1 MEIEFERERE
11 ELSASD
17 WKHMYCILLRGIDA
31 ALERMPVDSRG
42 AFAAGCVLRKSMEEA
57 EEYYISSA
65 KSEN

>member
-1 MEIEFERERE
+1 MEFEHERE

-17 WKHMYCILLRGIDA
+17 WRHMYCILLRGMADA
-31 ALERMPVDSRG
+31 LDLMPVDSRG

>member
-17 WKHMYCILLRGIDA
+17 WKHMYCILLRGMADA
-31 ALERMPVDSRG
+31 LDLMPVDSRG

>member
-1 MEIEFERERE
+1 MEFENKKE

-31 ALERMPVDSRG
+31 ALELMPVDSRG

-57 EEYYISSA
+57 EEYYISSVQG
-65 KSEN
+65 EN

>member
-1 MEIEFERERE
+1 MEFENQKE

-17 WKHMYCILLRGIDA
+17 WKHMYCILLRGMADA
-31 ALERMPVDSRG
+31 LDRMPVDSRG
-42 AFAAGCVLRKSMEEA
+42 ALSASRILRKSMEEA